1 MLVLFEE
8 LVDDIIS
15 KCFLQKSELYV
26 HKAATMIVYI
36 VWSWMN
42 SRLMWTFKLGIAW
55 RQENFLHVMK
65 VSELL
70 HFIVAYSYCESLA
83 LQFFQ

>member
-1 MLVLFEE
+1 LSQNLIFFIKAVTFLLVLFEE

-36 VWSWMN
+36 VWS
-42 SRLMWTFKLGIAW
+42 
-55 RQENFLHVMK
+55 
-65 VSELL
+65 
-70 HFIVAYSYCESLA
+70 
-83 LQFFQ
+83 